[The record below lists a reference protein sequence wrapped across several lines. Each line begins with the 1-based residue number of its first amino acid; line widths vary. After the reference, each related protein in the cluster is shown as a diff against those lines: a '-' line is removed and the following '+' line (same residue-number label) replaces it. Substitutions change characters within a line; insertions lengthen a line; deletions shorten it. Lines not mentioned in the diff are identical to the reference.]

1 MARIRAGALVG
12 GIAAIA
18 LVAAGCGGD
27 DNGGGGGGG
36 GSSSKPKSQKQAS
49 TGGATAGSL
58 SEDMTDFKFSQAA
71 PKVKAKGGTVTIS
84 LKNSGG
90 AMHAMEIE
98 GPNDK
103 EFKSKAIDPGQT
115 TTLKAK
121 LAPGT
126 YEFYCPI
133 DGHKKLGMEGK
144 ITVQ

>member
-1 MARIRAGALVG
+1 MARIRAVAVIG
-12 GIAAIA
+12 GLAAIA
-18 LVAAGCGGD
+18 LVAAGCGGN
-27 DNGGGGGGG
+27 DNGGGGGG
-36 GSSSKPKSQKQAS
+36 GSSSKPKTQKQAS
-49 TGGATAGSL
+49 TGGGAAGAL

-90 AMHAMEIE
+90 STHAMEIE

-103 EFKSKAIDPGQT
+103 ELESKQIGPGQT

-121 LAPGT
+121 LPPGT
-126 YEFYCPI
+126 YEFYCPV

>member
-1 MARIRAGALVG
+1 MARIRAVAVIG
-12 GIAAIA
+12 GLAAIA
-18 LVAAGCGGD
+18 LVAAGCGGN
-27 DNGGGGGGG
+27 DNGGG
-36 GSSSKPKSQKQAS
+36 GSSSKPKTQKQAS
-49 TGGATAGSL
+49 TGGGAAGAL

-90 AMHAMEIE
+90 STHAMEIE
-98 GPNDK
+98 AKGK
-103 EFKSKAIDPGQT
+103 EFKSSQVDPGQS

-126 YEFYCPI
+126 YEFYCPV
-133 DGHKKLGMEGK
+133 DGHKKLGMKGK

>member
-1 MARIRAGALVG
+1 MARIRAGAVIG
-12 GIAAIA
+12 GLAAIA

-36 GSSSKPKSQKQAS
+36 GASSKPKTQKQAS
-49 TGGATAGSL
+49 TGGGTAAGL
-58 SEDMTDFKFSQAA
+58 SEDMTDFKFSQPA

-90 AMHAMEIE
+90 STHAMEIE
-98 GPNDK
+98 GK
-103 EFKSKAIDPGQT
+103 GEEVKSKQIDPGQT

-126 YEFYCPI
+126 YEFYCPV
-133 DGHKKLGMEGK
+133 DGHKKLGMKGK